1 ILLRQKQKKLI
12 MLPSETM
19 IWQPEFTDKTLSRKI
34 GAVQGTEIKP
44 ESDYVCTHL
53 FSGLQASCYF
63 LKCKIIKNKD
73 TS

>member
-1 ILLRQKQKKLI
+1 
-12 MLPSETM
+12 MPSTKRFRHTASSARRYSNRF
-19 IWQPEFTDKTLSRKI
+19 PVRHNPFHATTYFVS
-34 GAVQGTEIKP
+34 GTEIKP